1 MTRFG
6 PHRISGRRSLSIQH
20 ATCADPPSHSSS
32 YARASPPRLAGREV
46 SGRVRETR
54 LAKIR
59 SFVHCVNKTMGF
71 SFDNLPLEI
80 TCLKCGK
87 QMNKT
92 VKWLKAASQKCPSC
106 DMVIDTAEFR
116 RGVDEA
122 TNRTDEMIRNLENSL
137 RSVKIKIH
145 V

>member
-1 MTRFG
+1 LASTFG
-6 PHRISGRRSLSIQH
+6 FSNSENGGLSETARERARDRRSGIAQ
-20 ATCADPPSHSSS
+20 
-32 YARASPPRLAGREV
+32 RGREV

-122 TNRTDEMIRNLENSL
+122 TSRTDEMIRNLENSL

>member
-1 MTRFG
+1 
-6 PHRISGRRSLSIQH
+6 
-20 ATCADPPSHSSS
+20 
-32 YARASPPRLAGREV
+32 
-46 SGRVRETR
+46 
-54 LAKIR
+54 
-59 SFVHCVNKTMGF
+59 MGF

-116 RGVDEA
+116 RGVNEA
-122 TNRTDEMIRNLENSL
+122 TSRTDEMIRNLENSL